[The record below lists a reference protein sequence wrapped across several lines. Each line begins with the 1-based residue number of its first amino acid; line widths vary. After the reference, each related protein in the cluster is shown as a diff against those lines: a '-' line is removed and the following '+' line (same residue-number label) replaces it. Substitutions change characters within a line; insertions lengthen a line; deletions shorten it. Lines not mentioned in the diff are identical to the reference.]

1 VGTIRKDV
9 CALCGKPVGSG
20 GGGGGRG
27 GGGGGITQEINGVA
41 YTFDKEECALTL
53 KKLKSVYGADF
64 CVILKEE

>member
-1 VGTIRKDV
+1 VGTIRKDDV
-9 CALCGKPVGSG
+9 CALCGKPVRSS
-20 GGGGGRG
+20 
-27 GGGGGITQEINGVA
+27 GGITQEINGVA

>member
-1 VGTIRKDV
+1 MSSRIHGDNVGTIRKDV
-9 CALCGKPVGSG
+9 CALCGKPVESG
-20 GGGGGRG
+20 GG
-27 GGGGGITQEINGVA
+27 ILQEINGFA

>member
-1 VGTIRKDV
+1 METIRKDV

-20 GGGGGRG
+20 GGG
-27 GGGGGITQEINGVA
+27 ITQEINGVA
-41 YTFDKEECALTL
+41 YTFDKEKCALTL

>member
-1 VGTIRKDV
+1 MGTIRKDV

-20 GGGGGRG
+20 G
-27 GGGGGITQEINGVA
+27 ITQEVNGFA
-41 YTFDKEECALTL
+41 YTFDKEECVLTL

>member
-1 VGTIRKDV
+1 METIRKDV

-20 GGGGGRG
+20 GG
-27 GGGGGITQEINGVA
+27 ITQEINGFA

-64 CVILKEE
+64 WVILKEE

>member
-20 GGGGGRG
+20 GGGGG
-27 GGGGGITQEINGVA
+27 ITQEINRVA